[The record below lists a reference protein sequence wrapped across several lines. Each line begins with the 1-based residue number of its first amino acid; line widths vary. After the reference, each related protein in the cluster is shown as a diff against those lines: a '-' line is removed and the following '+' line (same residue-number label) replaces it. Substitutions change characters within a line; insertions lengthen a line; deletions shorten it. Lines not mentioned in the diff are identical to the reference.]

1 MVETRKMQAEE
12 RSKHLLRRLGFGAS
26 ARDFAALGQGGP
38 TAVLERLLAPQ
49 GSLELFDP
57 LRFAAFGEEEDPFP
71 GAYKFRA
78 WWMGEMIA
86 SEEPLRDRMAI
97 FWHDHF
103 AASDIKVES
112 GPIMLDYIRALR
124 MDPLGRFED
133 ILIRCETT
141 VALLKELDVR
151 GMSRKLPNEN
161 YAREVLELHTLGIG
175 RYSED
180 DIRSLAEAFQGWSW
194 FDVYYEQEATH
205 REKMRRIAEEGREY
219 HCFAV
224 IPSLAGP
231 KRMSLLHTDLEVDGF
246 GALRFLA
253 RRPETRD
260 HMTAKLWSHF
270 AGSAQSAGALE
281 VMRKAWD
288 RSQGSLRE
296 TIRAMA
302 LHPDFASE
310 QAVGQRVRS
319 PLEYTLNLLRASGVG
334 DDLRAWG
341 KADQKPF
348 SVPVP
353 GTAWRDTA
361 WATGSVEAA
370 GMSLLYP
377 PSVAGWDWGQGWISS
392 DLMAKRMEFTGA
404 PDQWEEY
411 ESGGQKA
418 WRPTARGLR
427 VTRHV
432 RERASQGFPAMA
444 EALNEFY
451 DGGLSADSLAKVA
464 AFLAEPGEGYIQDES
479 GLTWRLELAKR
490 MLTAAPE
497 HHLH

>member
-1 MVETRKMQAEE
+1 MLPEE
-12 RSKHLLRRLGFGAS
+12 KSRHLLRRLGFGAS
-26 ARDFAALGQGGP
+26 THDFAALGQGGP
-38 TAVLERLLAPQ
+38 GAVLERLLASK
-49 GSLELFDP
+49 GEMERFDP
-57 LRFAAFGEEEDPFP
+57 LRFAAYGEEEDPFP
-71 GAYKFRA
+71 GAHKFRA
-78 WWMGEMIA
+78 WWMSEMIA
-86 SEEPLRDRMAI
+86 SEDPLRDRMAI

-124 MDPLGRFED
+124 TDPLGRFED
-133 ILIRCETT
+133 ILIRGETT

-205 REKMRRIAEEGREY
+205 REKMRRIAEEGRQF

-231 KRMSLLHTDLEVDGF
+231 KRMRLLDTDLEADGF

-270 AGSAQSAGALE
+270 AGQSPSDGALDA
-281 VMRKAWD
+281 MRKAWD

-302 LHPDFASE
+302 LHPDFFSE
-310 QAVGQRVRS
+310 SVVGQRVRS
-319 PLEYTLNLLRASGVG
+319 PLDYALNLLRAVGVG
-334 DDLRAWG
+334 DDLRAR
-341 KADQKPF
+341 AESDQKGF
-348 SVPVP
+348 NVPVSEP
-353 GTAWRDTA
+353 AWRDSA
-361 WATGSVEAA
+361 WVTSSIEAA
-370 GMSLLYP
+370 GLSLLYP

-404 PDQWEEY
+404 PDQWEEF
-411 ESGGQKA
+411 EQNGQKA
-418 WRPTARGLR
+418 WRPTERGLR
-427 VTRHV
+427 VTSHV
-432 RERASQGFPAMA
+432 LARASEGFPAMA
-444 EALNEFY
+444 QALNEFY
-451 DGGLSADSLAKVA
+451 DGGLGPESLAKIA
-464 AFLAEPGEGYIQDES
+464 AFLAEPGEAFLQDKAAV
-479 GLTWRLELAKR
+479 TWRLELAKR

-497 HHLH
+497 HHMH